1 MGLDTVIV
9 AFFVLTTMLVVANT
23 FAMGANEFVDSAYD
37 GYTSM
42 HTTTMEKLQTDITIQ
57 YVWYNSSGNEH
68 LHFTVANTGE
78 TKLYDFDMWDV
89 IVVKNGTA
97 QYMDYSQWIYL
108 INEGQLNPD
117 ILDPRE
123 DMDIEILATYETGD
137 KIVLKV
143 ATPNGVTSSEEYT
156 IGG

>member
-23 FAMGANEFVDSAYD
+23 FAIGANEFVDSVYD

-57 YVWYNSSGNEH
+57 SVWYNSSGNEH

-97 QYMDYSQWIYL
+97 QYIDNSQWVYS

-137 KIVLKV
+137 NIVLKV
-143 ATPNGVTSSEEYT
+143 ATSNGVTGSEEYT